1 MSFGLTLVL
10 VVGIVALL
18 TAGVTAVRFVSRF
31 WLRHWVERRLAGASM
46 AELYLDRPQRM
57 IVSAGSAIALT
68 VFLGGLAL
76 GSQAVAAW
84 VVAWQLAAL
93 ALVVLLVGQTV
104 PRAIARRWPMRVIP
118 ALVPL
123 LHAIDVI
130 VVPLRWAGAGLA
142 RLLAGGRPAPTE
154 DDARENI
161 EELLRE
167 GQLEGLGEPQELAI
181 ITGVVQFGEK
191 TAAEV
196 MTPREQLFAL
206 DITLPPT
213 ELAARLAH
221 SAYSRVPVYR
231 GTPDDVVGV
240 VHAFDVLRTAGET
253 PPPILPVH
261 VAAPTTPCNE
271 LLFAMLRARRHLA
284 IVRDPA
290 GTTLGIVTLEDVL
303 EELVGEIRDE
313 HDEPAP
319 VDPAAG

>member
-1 MSFGLTLVL
+1 
-10 VVGIVALL
+10 
-18 TAGVTAVRFVSRF
+18 
-31 WLRHWVERRLAGASM
+31 
-46 AELYLDRPQRM
+46 M
-57 IVSAGSAIALT
+57 IVSAGSAVALT

-76 GSQAVAAW
+76 GSRAVAAW
-84 VVAWQLAAL
+84 VTAWQLAAL
-93 ALVVLLVGQTV
+93 ALAVLLLGQTV

-123 LHAIDVI
+123 LHAIDVV

-142 RLLAGGRPAPTE
+142 HLLAGGRPAPAE

-196 MTPREQLFAL
+196 MTPRDQLFAL
-206 DITLPPT
+206 DIALPPT

-231 GTPDDVVGV
+231 GTLDDVVGV

-284 IVRDPA
+284 IVRDAA

-319 VDPAAG
+319 VDPVAG